1 MSRNKD
7 IKRLH
12 LVSGRSYKECRDTL
26 KTTGWD
32 YNSAFFILFPDAFDI
47 LQDAASRLAKAMG
60 LWLTTIADF
69 CNTIGE
75 VAARAL
81 EERFGGID
89 VSNLPSGYTDQPE
102 DEEEQSADRISERQ
116 TEDITV
122 G

>member
-26 KTTGWD
+26 KATGWN
-32 YNSAFFILFPDAFDI
+32 YNSAFFLLFPNVF
-47 LQDAASRLAKAMG
+47 DAAERVSEILTNWFNAM
-60 LWLTTIADF
+60 ADL

-75 VAARAL
+75 VAARVL

-89 VSNLPSGYTDQPE
+89 VSSLPSGYTDQPE
-102 DEEEQSADRISERQ
+102 DEEEQSADSISEW
-116 TEDITV
+116 
-122 G
+122 